1 MAIDVLSD
9 VLGTVRLKG
18 AVFFDVT
25 CHEPWVEETPAGSEI
40 VDNVLPG
47 AEHLVPY
54 HVVSEGGCWAGIVGT
69 QPVWLEAGSVIVFP
83 QGDAHVMSSAPG
95 MRRPA
100 DPAKYAPPRD
110 GQLPIAV
117 TSGESGPRPTRLVC
131 GYLGYDARPFNP
143 LIAALPR
150 VLVIRDRDG
159 ASPGWLTRFVDLALT
174 ESRNKRA
181 GGQSILGRLS
191 ELMFVEAL
199 RRHLEGAG
207 GEQTGWVAGLR
218 DANVGR
224 ALSLLH
230 EKPKHAWTLE
240 DLAHEVG
247 LSRSALAERF
257 TQLVGQPPMQY
268 LAQWRMQIAAG
279 MLAGGAKVLEAAFGV
294 GYDSEAAFSRAFKRM
309 VGVSPAAWRDRNGPS
324 PVPAAP
330 QF

>member
-25 CHEPWVEETPAGSEI
+25 CHEPWVEETPDGKEI
-40 VDNVLPG
+40 VQSVLPG

-54 HVVSEGGCWAGIVGT
+54 HVVSEGGCWAGVVGEE
-69 QPVWLEAGSVIVFP
+69 PVWLDAGSVVVFP

-100 DPAKYAPPRD
+100 NPAKYAPPQD
-110 GQLPIAV
+110 GQLPVAM
-117 TSGESGPRPTRLVC
+117 TTGEGGPRPTRLVC
-131 GYLGYDARPFNP
+131 GYLGCDARPFNP

-159 ASPGWLTRFVDLALT
+159 DGSGWLTRFVDLALA

-181 GGQSILGRLS
+181 GGESILGRLS

-199 RRHLEGAG
+199 RRHLDGLS
-207 GEQTGWVAGLR
+207 GEQTGWLAGLR
-218 DANVGR
+218 DPQVGR

-230 EKPKHAWTLE
+230 DRPKHAWTLD
-240 DLAHEVG
+240 DLAREVG
-247 LSRSALAERF
+247 LSRSVLAERF

-268 LAQWRMQIAAG
+268 LSQWRMQVAAR
-279 MLAGGAKVLEAAFGV
+279 MLAGGAKVLEAAYGV

-309 VGVSPAAWRDRNGPS
+309 VGVSPAAWRDRSGPS
-324 PVPAAP
+324 AVPAAP
-330 QF
+330 